1 VIKSKDAFA
10 DPDELKAIETKFA
23 QQEAMINQ
31 LRGENTELAHAY
43 QKKDE
48 ENKQLRDIFA
58 DIQSK

>member
-1 VIKSKDAFA
+1 
-10 DPDELKAIETKFA
+10 
-23 QQEAMINQ
+23 MINQ